1 MRMIKKCIPAV
12 LWIIIMATLLWS
24 CDENTEELT
33 PTNSELDIRSS
44 FVSNSNAALSQLR
57 DLGFLGPTGAIFGNR
72 FGSVENGRMAGSP
85 MSLIQARTNTDTS
98 EVDKCYTEI
107 WEVDGQGNYRFVLDF
122 GNGCDFYR
130 RYMYGRMEEIGS
142 YTDSSFSSSVTYT
155 QFGGSR
161 GDGGAEWWVDG
172 THSYTGTW
180 SGGRKDDGIK
190 RDSTD
195 RDSTSHTEYDYSYS
209 ATYEFSA
216 DLIQTYIEF
225 IGAPEDSVTTGE
237 DIYIVDYV
245 ADGQEEMDQD
255 GYTIVSKTESVSANT
270 GESYSSQIDTPLFM
284 DYSCANTWIFV
295 SGTESGMYT
304 YEGVTDSYSI
314 DYGNGECDNIILL
327 TENGE
332 TEEIDL
338 GKEWND

>member
-1 MRMIKKCIPAV
+1 MIKKCIPAV

-24 CDENTEELT
+24 CDENTEEPT
-33 PTNSELDIRSS
+33 PTDSELDIRSS
-44 FVSNSNAALSQLR
+44 FVSNSNAALGQLR
-57 DLGFLGPTGAIFGNR
+57 DMGFLGPMGAIFGNR
-72 FGSVENGRMAGSP
+72 FGTAKNGRISGSP
-85 MSLIQARTNTDTS
+85 MSLIQARTNADTS
-98 EVDKCYTEI
+98 EVDNCFTEI
-107 WEVDGQGNYRFVLDF
+107 WEEDGQGGYRFVLDF
-122 GNGCDFYR
+122 GNGCDFYG

-142 YTDSSFSSSVTYT
+142 YTDSSFSSAVNYT

-161 GDGGAEWWVDG
+161 NDGGAEWWVDG
-172 THSYTGTW
+172 RHSYTGTW
-180 SGGRKDDGIK
+180 SDIHKNDDIN
-190 RDSTD
+190 RDSTE
-195 RDSTSHTEYDYSYS
+195 RDSTSRIDGYSYS

-216 DLIQTYIEF
+216 DLTQTYIEF

-237 DIYIVDYV
+237 DIYIVDYL
-245 ADGQEEMDQD
+245 ADGQEEMNQD

-284 DYSCANTWIFV
+284 DYSCINTWIFV
-295 SGTESGMYT
+295 SGVESGMYT

-338 GKEWND
+338 GKEWDD